1 MATYLTRAQLQD
13 RLTLAGLTAL
23 GSTTGVLT
31 AGDEERITEI
41 LEDTSGRIDS
51 VVAGLGI
58 DVDNPPR
65 ALEDIALDFAKCELW
80 RRTWV
85 PKGLAERDDLVK
97 ASADAEKR
105 LKEFQEGFRSGS
117 SGTAPGVANASKFSW
132 TNVGDAPSSSNPRR
146 TLRSRMDR
154 NLP

>member
-1 MATYLTRAQLQD
+1 MATYLTRAQLED

-23 GSTTGVLT
+23 GSTSGVLV
-31 AGDEERITEI
+31 AADEERITEI

-51 VVAGLGI
+51 VIGGLGI
-58 DVDNPPR
+58 DPDVPPR
-65 ALEDIALDFAKCELW
+65 ALQDIALDFAKCELW

-85 PKGLAERDDLVK
+85 VKGLAERDDLVK
-97 ASADAEKR
+97 AAADAEKR
-105 LKEFQEGFRSGS
+105 LKEFQEGYRSGD
-117 SGTAPGVANASKFSW
+117 GGAPGVTNSGRMSW
-132 TNVGDAPSSSNPRR
+132 CNVGDNPRSNNPRR

>member
-1 MATYLTRAQLQD
+1 MATYLSRATLED

-41 LEDTSGRIDS
+41 LEDISGRIDS
-51 VVAGLGI
+51 KIGGLGI
-58 DVDNPPR
+58 DVTAPPR
-65 ALEDIALDFAKCELW
+65 ALVDIALDFAKCELW

-105 LKEFQEGFRSGS
+105 LAEFQEGFRS
-117 SGTAPGVANASKFSW
+117 SGAGVTPGVALASSFSW
-132 TNVGDAPSSSNPRR
+132 TNVADAPSSSNPRR
-146 TLRSRMDR
+146 TLRSKMDR